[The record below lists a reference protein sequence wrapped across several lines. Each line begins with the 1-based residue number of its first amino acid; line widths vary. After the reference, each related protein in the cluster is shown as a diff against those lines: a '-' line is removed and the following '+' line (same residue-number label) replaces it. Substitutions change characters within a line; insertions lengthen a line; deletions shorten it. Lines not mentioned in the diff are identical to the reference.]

1 MTRHLFISVLLLLS
15 TLFTTH
21 ASAVLNFSVQPNPH
35 ISADDPLLP
44 EIAKQIEGIMGEDV
58 NYIPF
63 KRMGRFNR
71 ALLQLEL
78 DIVLV
83 EPHIAAWLLKDASTA
98 DLAHNLMLGSKASM
112 QYAVIAPED
121 SFIDDLSDLNGN
133 FVCSE
138 PSPNLS
144 AVAFLNMSND
154 PVNPP
159 TIVAIKDRESALKR
173 LKKKQCSA
181 IIVDKKDM
189 SFWREQLGEI
199 KTIVESPVFPG
210 WAMTIS
216 IIQPQSIVE
225 KVRANIISSD
235 TENNSVDRFFQHI
248 EKTDSP
254 QYFESS
260 DRSHYKPFNILPGVV
275 WGW

>member
-1 MTRHLFISVLLLLS
+1 MVRYLFIHIFFLSTVLLS
-15 TLFTTH
+15 SH
-21 ASAVLNFSVQPNPH
+21 AAAVLNFSVQPNPH
-35 ISADDPLLP
+35 IPSDDPLLP
-44 EIAKQIEGIMGEDV
+44 EIAKQIESIMGEEV

-78 DIVLV
+78 DVVLV

-98 DLAHNLMLGSKASM
+98 DLAHNLMLGSKASI
-112 QYAVIAPED
+112 QYAVIATQD
-121 SFIDDLSDLNGN
+121 SSINKLSDLNGN

-144 AVAFLNMSND
+144 AVAFLNMFND

-159 TIVAIKDRESALKR
+159 TIMGTRDKDTALKR
-173 LKKKQCSA
+173 LKRKQCSA
-181 IIVDKKDM
+181 VIIDKKEM
-189 SFWREQLGEI
+189 GFWKEQLGEM

-216 IIQPQSIVE
+216 IIQPQDLVE
-225 KVRANIISSD
+225 KVRANITSAG
-235 TENNSVDRFFQHI
+235 TQNNSVNRFFKRI
-248 EKTDSP
+248 EKTDTP
-254 QYFESS
+254 QYLQSS